1 MTETVKERL
10 ALLRSGEYKENRIYA
25 PIDITK
31 YEGLD
36 KIECRAVFFADMA
49 ALESPC
55 FIGNDP
61 FGFNHSHVIRPLS
74 LPFEISGN
82 LTVDYEG
89 FLESGF
95 AGMRKRIAESR
106 LTADEKGREFLNT
119 VSSMLDEAEAIAQR
133 YRTAAIETGNVRLAD
148 ALSRIPASGA
158 KNYYEALVGLKFL
171 SFILRLNWSSHV
183 TLGRFDKYM
192 KPYFDASKKEGATD
206 EELLELTEL
215 FFISMNFDT
224 DFYAGVQQGDNGQSL
239 VLGGCDADGEEV
251 WSELS
256 DICLSASEELCL
268 IDPKINVRV
277 NSKTPIEFYERC
289 TRLTRLGLG
298 FPQYSNDDVVIPGL
312 VKLGYEERDARDYS
326 VAACWEFIIPRFGG
340 DIPNAADVDFPGRVE
355 IATNDHL
362 KECESFEEFKAAVK
376 RQIDLRCQGEIERLW
391 NFKPYPDP
399 LLSAFI
405 LPCIERGR
413 SFFDGGAKYRNFG
426 EHGSGLSTAADAL
439 TAIELGVFGEGI
451 KKDELLCALR
461 SNFVGHEALKARLL
475 SYPKL
480 GCGDDVSRKNAEF
493 LLNCF
498 SEALQG
504 KDNGSGGIWR
514 AGSGSALNYVYH
526 ANMVGATADGR
537 CNGEY
542 YGANFSPSL
551 QAKISSPTSVVRT
564 FSSFDMEK
572 VINGGPLTLE
582 IHNSSFQTAENEKKI
597 AALVKTFID
606 LGGHQLQLNS
616 VSRETLLD
624 AKRNPDGHKSLIVR
638 VWGWSGYFVELDE
651 AYQNHVIAR
660 TEFTV

>member
-1 MTETVKERL
+1 MTDAVKARL
-10 ALLRSGEYKENRIYA
+10 ELLKSCEHRKNRIYA

-31 YEGLD
+31 YEGLSRM
-36 KIECRAVFFADMA
+36 ECRREFFIDMA
-49 ALESPC
+49 KRELPN
-55 FIGNDP
+55 FIGDDP

-158 KNYYEALVGLKFL
+158 KNYYDALVGLKFL

-192 KPYFDASKKEGATD
+192 KPYFDASKKEGTTY

-251 WSELS
+251 WSEIS
-256 DICLSASEELCL
+256 EMCLTASEELCL

-312 VKLGYEERDARDYS
+312 IKLGYEERDARDYS

-340 DIPNAADVDFPGRVE
+340 DIPNATDLDFPGRIE
-355 IATNDHL
+355 TATASALED
-362 KECESFEEFKAAVK
+362 CESTDEFKEAIK
-376 RQIDLRCQGEIERLW
+376 REIERRCRELIDKHRT
-391 NFKPYPDP
+391 FIPYPDP

-413 SFFDGGAKYRNFG
+413 CFFDGGAKYRNLG
-426 EHGSGLSTAADAL
+426 AHGSGLANAADAL
-439 TAIELGVFGEGI
+439 TAIELGVFGGEI
-451 KKDELLCALR
+451 KKDELISAIKA
-461 SNFVGHEALKARLL
+461 NFVGYEALKAKLL
-475 SYPKL
+475 SYPKM
-480 GCGDDVSRKNAEF
+480 GNADDAADKNGRF
-493 LLNCF
+493 LLDAY

-514 AGSGSALNYVYH
+514 AGTGSALNYVCR
-526 ANMVGATADGR
+526 AARIGATADGR
-537 CNGEY
+537 GCGEP

-551 QAKISSPTSVVRT
+551 HAKITSPTATVR
-564 FSSFDMEK
+564 SFTGYDFTK
-572 VINGGPLTLE
+572 AINGGPLTLE
-582 IHNSSFQTAENEKKI
+582 LHQSSFTADGNKKI
-597 AALVKTFID
+597 AALVKSFID
-606 LGGHQLQLNS
+606 LGGHQLQLNA
-616 VSRETLLD
+616 VNRDTLLE
-624 AKRNPDGHKSLIVR
+624 AKKNPEAYKSLIVR

-651 AYQNHVIAR
+651 PYQNHVIKR